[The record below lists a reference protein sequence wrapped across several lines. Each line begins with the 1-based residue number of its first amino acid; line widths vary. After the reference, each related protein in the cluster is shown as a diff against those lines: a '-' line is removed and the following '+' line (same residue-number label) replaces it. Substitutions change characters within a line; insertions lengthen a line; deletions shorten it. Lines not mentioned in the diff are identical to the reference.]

1 MTHSLR
7 DLSLFSGSYSDLV
20 QEIQEYVQNPANPAA
35 HLVTLNPEIWVDS
48 VSNPILNTA
57 IHSARWITA
66 DGIGIILGQR
76 LLGITPSPRRT
87 GSDLTPALLE
97 APSLRIF
104 LMGST
109 HPVVEAAVKHIQTH
123 YPNAIIAGY
132 RDGFFPFTEI
142 PQIAE
147 TLRQCQPDIILVGM
161 GSPRQDM
168 VIAGLKESV
177 PHGVFIGVGG
187 VIDMLAGTVK
197 RSPKWMQ
204 TLGIEWLW
212 RLTLQPHRIA
222 RLLKTIPR
230 FIRVI
235 WGSR

>member
-7 DLSLFSGSYSDLV
+7 DLPLFSGSYSDLV
-20 QEIQEYVQNPANPAA
+20 QEIQEYVQNSATPPA

-66 DGIGIILGQR
+66 DGVGIVLGQR

-87 GSDLTPALLE
+87 GSDLTPELLKI
-97 APSLRIF
+97 PSLRFF

-109 HPVVEAAVKHIQTH
+109 RDVVDAAIKFIQTH
-123 YPNAIIAGY
+123 YPNAIIAGH
-132 RDGFFPFTEI
+132 RDGFFPLTDL
-142 PQIAE
+142 PKIAE
-147 TLRQCQPDIILVGM
+147 TLRQCHPDIILVGM
-161 GSPRQDM
+161 GSPRQDV
-168 VIAGLKESV
+168 VIAELKKSV
-177 PHGVFIGVGG
+177 SHGVFIGVGG

-204 TLGIEWLW
+204 TMGIEWLW

-235 WGSR
+235 WGS

>member
-7 DLSLFSGSYSDLV
+7 NLPLFSGSYADLV
-20 QEIQEYVQNPANPAA
+20 QEIQDYVQNSTNPPA

-48 VSNPILNTA
+48 VTHPALNTA

-66 DGIGIILGQR
+66 DGVGIVLGQR
-76 LLGITPSPRRT
+76 LLGIKPSPRRT
-87 GSDLTPALLE
+87 GSDLTPELLKIQ
-97 APSLRIF
+97 SLRFF

-109 HPVVEAAVKHIQTH
+109 MDVVDAAVNHIQTH
-123 YPNAIIAGY
+123 YPNAIIAGH
-132 RDGFFPFTEI
+132 RDGFFPLTDL
-142 PQIAE
+142 PHIAE
-147 TLRQCQPDIILVGM
+147 TLGQCRPDIILVGM
-161 GSPRQDM
+161 GSPRQDI
-168 VIAGLKESV
+168 VISELKKSV
-177 PHGVFIGVGG
+177 SHGVFIGVGG

-212 RLTLQPHRIA
+212 RLTLQPQRII

-235 WGSR
+235 WGS